1 MLRDELS
8 PIGKVVKTFGVQG
21 ELLCKTDNIQI
32 KLLNKTESVFLE
44 KSGNLVPF
52 FIESYSERGIDN
64 IVFKFEDIN
73 SIDDAAVW
81 MDATILLPLS
91 ILGKRKSSVV
101 IDKSVIGFTVKDEVH
116 GILGIIESI
125 IPIKDQLILAVEV
138 RGTEVLIPA
147 NEETILKI
155 ESRKRIVHTSVPDGL
170 LEIYLGE
177 GHP

>member
-21 ELLCKTDNIQI
+21 ELLCKTDNIQT
-32 KLLNKTESVFLE
+32 KLLNKAESVFLE

-52 FIESYSERGIDN
+52 FIETFSERGIDN

-73 SIDDAAVW
+73 DVDLATVW
-81 MDATILLPLS
+81 MDATMLLPLS
-91 ILGKRKSSVV
+91 ILGKRKSSAV
-101 IDKSVIGFTVKDEVH
+101 IDNSVIGFTLKDDVH

-138 RGTEVLIPA
+138 RGTEVLIPV

-155 ESRKRIVHTSVPDGL
+155 ENSKRIVHTLIPDGL

-177 GHP
+177 SHP

>member
-8 PIGKVVKTFGVQG
+8 PIGKVVKTYGVQG
-21 ELLCKTDNIQI
+21 ELLCKTEELSE

-44 KSGNLVPF
+44 KSGDLVPF
-52 FIESYSERGIDN
+52 FIESFNQRGAEN

-73 SIDDAAVW
+73 NVDDAAEW
-81 MDATILLPLS
+81 MDATILIPLS
-91 ILGKRKSSVV
+91 ILGKRRSSVV
-101 IDKSVIGFTVKDEVH
+101 IDNTVIGFTIKDEVH
-116 GILGIIESI
+116 GVLGIIESI

-155 ESRKRIVHTSVPDGL
+155 ENRKRIVHTSIPVGL
-170 LEIYLGE
+170 LEIYLGDDLL
-177 GHP
+177 